1 MWQVLEDIKNQNYIL
16 REQIS
21 SLSERDIRTGHS
33 QSMDDVISTKMQI
46 KIEDIIGEALV
57 EMSSKAHVQM
67 LYLSKQYER
76 ESQ

>member
-1 MWQVLEDIKNQNYIL
+1 MRQVLEYTQNQNHIL
-16 REQIS
+16 REHIPY
-21 SLSERDIRTGHS
+21 LSERDIRTGHS